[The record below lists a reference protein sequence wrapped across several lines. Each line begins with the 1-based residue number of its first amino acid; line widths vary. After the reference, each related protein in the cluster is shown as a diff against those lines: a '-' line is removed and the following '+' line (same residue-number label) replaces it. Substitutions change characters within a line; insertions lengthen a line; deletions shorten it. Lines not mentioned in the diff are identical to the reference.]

1 MHKGNIYIH
10 FFFFLTFIL
19 FYLSSFIEA
28 DVLSNIYYR
37 PLFEKIFLKK

>member
-10 FFFFLTFIL
+10 IFFFLTFIL

-37 PLFEKIFLKK
+37 PLFEKMFLKK